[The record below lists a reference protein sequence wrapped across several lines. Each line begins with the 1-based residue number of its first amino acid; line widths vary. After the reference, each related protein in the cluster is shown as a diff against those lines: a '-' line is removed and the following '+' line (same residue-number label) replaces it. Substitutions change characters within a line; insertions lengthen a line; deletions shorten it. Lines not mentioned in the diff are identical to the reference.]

1 MALPRV
7 RIRLVLQGGKAVGPG
22 KADLLAAID
31 RLGSIAAAG
40 RQMGMSYQRA
50 WSLVEALNQTFR
62 EPLVLLSRGGATRG
76 GATLTPIGHDVLAH
90 YRAIEKSAAASCQAE
105 LRALEKLERQ
115 VPADISAER

>member
-1 MALPRV
+1 MALPRI

-31 RLGSIAAAG
+31 RRGSIAAAG
-40 RQMGMSYQRA
+40 RLMGMSYQRA

-76 GATLTPIGHDVLAH
+76 GATLTQMGHDVLAR
-90 YRAIEKSAAASCQAE
+90 YRAIVVSAAASCEAE

-115 VPADISAER
+115 VPTDISAER

>member
-1 MALPRV
+1 MALPRI

-40 RQMGMSYQRA
+40 RLMGMSYQRA

-76 GATLTPIGHDVLAH
+76 GATLTPMGHDVLAR
-90 YRAIEKSAAASCQAE
+90 YRAIVVSAAASCEAE

-115 VPADISAER
+115 VPTDISAER